1 LKSIDI
7 LSFPWDNP
15 DKLAKEFDF
24 IKSSSTRKVIKY
36 KFGDRILFI
45 KNYKVKEEGKYI
57 FHRYKASKALTEW
70 NNGNRLLK
78 AGIPTLK
85 PLAVFER
92 WKNNKV
98 YDSFIVTDEIK
109 NVINAKDFLL
119 SEKNNELRKIFLIA
133 IINFMKKMHS
143 VNFYHDDMKFAH
155 ILLDKEYSK
164 DFRFTI
170 IDLDNGLF
178 LKGYHLWGMAKNYL
192 QLMKSIPD
200 EAMKSE
206 EKLFFTKEYCDNK
219 SINLFLLKFVI
230 RLILIQKQI
239 KEIKRGFFKIIRN
252 LFKLIIKKM

>member
-1 LKSIDI
+1 
-7 LSFPWDNP
+7 
-15 DKLAKEFDF
+15 
-24 IKSSSTRKVIKY
+24 VIKY
-36 KFGDRILFI
+36 KFGDRIIYI

-70 NNGNRLLK
+70 NNCERLLK
-78 AGIPTLK
+78 AGVSTLK

-109 NVINAKDFLL
+109 NVVNAKDFLL
-119 SEKNNELRKIFLIA
+119 SEKNNELRKKFLIS
-133 IINFMKKMHS
+133 IVNFMKKMHA

-155 ILLDKEYSK
+155 ILLEKDYSK
-164 DFRFTI
+164 DFKFTI

-200 EAMKSE
+200 EAMKTE
-206 EKLFFTKEYCDNK
+206 ERLFFTKKYCDNK
-219 SINLFLLKFVI
+219 AINLLLLQLFIK
-230 RLILIQKQI
+230 LILIQKQI

-252 LFKLIIKKM
+252 LLRPIIKKM

>member
-1 LKSIDI
+1 
-7 LSFPWDNP
+7 
-15 DKLAKEFDF
+15 
-24 IKSSSTRKVIKY
+24 
-36 KFGDRILFI
+36 
-45 KNYKVKEEGKYI
+45 
-57 FHRYKASKALTEW
+57 
-70 NNGNRLLK
+70 LK

-85 PLAVFER
+85 SLAVFER
-92 WKNNKV
+92 WKNNRV

-119 SEKNNELRKIFLIA
+119 SEKNNELRKKFLIA
-133 IINFMKKMHS
+133 IVNFMKKMHA

-206 EKLFFTKEYCDNK
+206 ESLFFTKEYCDNK
-219 SINLFLLKFVI
+219 SINLFLLKLFI
-230 RLILIQKQI
+230 KLILIQKQI

-252 LFKLIIKKM
+252 LFKTITKKT